1 MTMNPV
7 TWINLPLMIYKQR
20 DPPMYHARIRLQIAG
35 PTYIYMGALIY
46 TVLFLLLASFN
57 LTLQCKVAVH
67 WALALVSCHGKV
79 TCSCRIHSSSI
90 TLRLLL
96 PACHSKGHVYKKG
109 TCCFLRCHY
118 HSNPYSIDL
127 QVNYI
132 SFCFFSLN
140 FPLICDVCK
149 AAKPHD
155 IAILLCGC
163 ENR

>member
-1 MTMNPV
+1 MYQSVEKKPNPS
-7 TWINLPLMIYKQR
+7 YEFR
-20 DPPMYHARIRLQIAG
+20 HASQLRLNF
-35 PTYIYMGALIY
+35 
-46 TVLFLLLASFN
+46 FLDGGVYRFFIASFN
-57 LTLQCKVAVH
+57 LTFQCKVAVH

-132 SFCFFSLN
+132 SFSFFSLH